1 MIEKGKFHYRYYEYI
16 TTWLLS
22 ICCCCKSAR
31 ESRWLRKRKFEYDRY
46 EKAVDKLN
54 GQIDIVKFVETQRLA
69 EFMSRLFL
77 KPYQR
82 ALVQSFQEYQ
92 IDNMLAFEEREK
104 RNREAQR
111 QLDNFVLVRDSAQFE
126 FIGEDE
132 LTEK

>member
-1 MIEKGKFHYRYYEYI
+1 M
-16 TTWLLS
+16 
-22 ICCCCKSAR
+22 
-31 ESRWLRKRKFEYDRY
+31 
-46 EKAVDKLN
+46 
-54 GQIDIVKFVETQRLA
+54 KFVETQRLA

-104 RNREAQR
+104 RDREAQR
-111 QLDNFVLVRDSAQFE
+111 QLDNFVLVRDSAHFE

>member
-1 MIEKGKFHYRYYEYI
+1 MNIF
-16 TTWLLS
+16 
-22 ICCCCKSAR
+22 CCCCKSAQ
-31 ESRWLRKRKFEYDRY
+31 ESRWWAKRKFRQDRY
-46 EKAVDKLN
+46 EKAVKKLN
-54 GQIDIVKFVETQRLA
+54 EQIDIVKFVETQRLA